1 MAGVGYVI
9 VSQDPRNFIVNI
21 ILEMSILDEL
31 KRKQAL
37 EDLKNSLSIE
47 QIEEFLLDMGGEPI
61 RKGDTLISR
70 TICHGGQSHKLYY
83 YDNTKL
89 FKCYTDCP
97 EDSFDIFQLVLK
109 IKKLAGEQI
118 TYWTKDAIQSS
129 RSWELPDAVHYIAI
143 YYGLEAPNENF
154 SEKRIE
160 LQDWEIFSKLEAK
173 KLQKNRNQIVSLKV
187 FKDDFLKNMAQP
199 RIIPWEKEGITP
211 EIMKIHNICYDSKN
225 QGIVIPH
232 YDINNNLIGIRER
245 TLIKENEVYGKYIP
259 ATINGKMY
267 NHPLSF
273 NLYNINISKDNIRNI
288 KKVIVFEGEKSCLL
302 YGSYF
307 GLENDISVAACGS
320 NLINYQVELLLSL
333 GVQEIIIGFDRQ
345 YQELGDDDCRKWTKK
360 LTQINNKYGSK
371 VQISF
376 LWDKEHVLNYKDSPI
391 DQGPEVFIELFKNRI
406 QI

>member
-1 MAGVGYVI
+1 MNDV
-9 VSQDPRNFIVNI
+9 
-21 ILEMSILDEL
+21 E
-31 KRKQAL
+31 RKKYL
-37 EDLKNSLSIE
+37 EDIKNNLTID
-47 QIEEFLLDMGGEPI
+47 QIYEFLADAGGEPQMHGNLI
-61 RKGDTLISR
+61 ISR
-70 TICHGGQSHKLYY
+70 TICHNPPGQGSFKLYY

-89 FKCYTDCP
+89 FKCFTQCSDT
-97 EDSFDIFQLVLK
+97 FDIFELTLK
-109 IKKLAGEQI
+109 IKRLAGEQI
-118 TYWTKDAIQSS
+118 VYWSKDAAQTS
-129 RSWELPDAVHYIAI
+129 RPWDLPDAVRYVAI
-143 YYGLEAPNENF
+143 YYGLEAPEEKF

-160 LQDWEIFSKLEAK
+160 LQDWQILSKLEAK

-187 FKDDFLKNMAQP
+187 FEDNFLKNMVQP

-211 EIMKIHNICYDSKN
+211 EIMKIHHICYDPKN
-225 QGIVIPH
+225 QGIIIPH

-245 TLIKENEVYGKYIP
+245 TLIKENEIYGKYIP

-288 KKVIVFEGEKSCLL
+288 KKAIVFEGEKSSLL

-307 GLENDISVAACGS
+307 GIENDISVAACGS

-345 YQELGDDDCRKWTKK
+345 YKEIGDNEWKKWTDK
-360 LTQINNKYGSK
+360 LYHIHNKYGSL
-371 VQISF
+371 VQISYLF
-376 LWDKEHVLNYKDSPI
+376 DKEYILNYKSSPI
-391 DQGPEVFIELFKNRI
+391 DQGSEIFIELFKNRI